1 MSDWYI
7 CVDKRDLQFPTP
19 NENLI
24 EKYVLYMSLEQKWT
38 SDGGIWHKMG
48 GEVETAVQQ
57 VTQSQDTLVTALLA
71 VLSLSLLPSH
81 HYSSDTITIFHCTQK
96 LWIR

>member
-1 MSDWYI
+1 MSDRYI
-7 CVDKRDLQFPTP
+7 CVDKRDIQFPTP

-24 EKYVLYMSLEQKWT
+24 EKYVLYVSLEQKWT

-57 VTQSQDTLVTALLA
+57 VTQSQDSLVTALVSLLL
-71 VLSLSLLPSH
+71 LSLSL
-81 HYSSDTITIFHCTQK
+81 
-96 LWIR
+96 